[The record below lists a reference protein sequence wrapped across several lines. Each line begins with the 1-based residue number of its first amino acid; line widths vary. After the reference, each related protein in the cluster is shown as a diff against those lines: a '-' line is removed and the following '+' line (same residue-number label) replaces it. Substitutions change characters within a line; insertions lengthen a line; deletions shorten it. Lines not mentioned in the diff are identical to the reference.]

1 MAIENMLAMFGE
13 NMNGDMAG
21 ISCNIFAWASHAGHE
36 IAPWRNLWGDF
47 LSGLID
53 PEACHGSTATAP
65 LRLWAEAADP
75 QSGVR
80 CPDLRS
86 ASGWR
91 RAGDGAKEDEDG
103 VRKYSCG

>member
-53 PEACHGSTATAP
+53 PKHAMAAPP
-65 LRLWAEAADP
+65 LRH
-75 QSGVR
+75 
-80 CPDLRS
+80 C
-86 ASGWR
+86 ASGLR
-91 RAGDGAKEDEDG
+91 RQILGRDALICDQHLAGDE
-103 VRKYSCG
+103 RR

>member
-1 MAIENMLAMFGE
+1 MAIENMLAKFGE

-53 PEACHGSTATAP
+53 LKHAMAAP
-65 LRLWAEAADP
+65 PPRLWAEAADP
-75 QSGVR
+75 EAR
-80 CPDLRS
+80 RPDLRS

-91 RAGDGAKEDEDG
+91 RAGDEAKEDEDG